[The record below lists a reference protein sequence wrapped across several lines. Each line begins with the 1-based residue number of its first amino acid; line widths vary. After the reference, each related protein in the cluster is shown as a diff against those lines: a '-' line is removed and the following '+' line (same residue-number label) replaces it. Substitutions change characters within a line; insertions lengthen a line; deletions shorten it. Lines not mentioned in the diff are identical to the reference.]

1 MADVWFN
8 VGSDL
13 LSSQISE
20 AGNSAMMPQKIP
32 AHKSVL

>member
-13 LSSQISE
+13 LCSQMGSD
-20 AGNSAMMPQKIP
+20 ASASAMPQKIP
-32 AHKSVL
+32 AHK